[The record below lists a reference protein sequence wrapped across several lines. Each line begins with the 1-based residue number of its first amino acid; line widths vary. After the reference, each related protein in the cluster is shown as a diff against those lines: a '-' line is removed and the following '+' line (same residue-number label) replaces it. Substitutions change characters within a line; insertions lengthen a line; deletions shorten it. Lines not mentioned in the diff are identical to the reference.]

1 MLRWIVSYIS
11 NSGQDKSDEKKMGR
25 KKLWYENVQARFP
38 QGTLARIKR
47 VLAIKEDRTD
57 FIRIAVERELKRREK
72 RKL

>member
-1 MLRWIVSYIS
+1 
-11 NSGQDKSDEKKMGR
+11 MGR

-57 FIRIAVERELKRREK
+57 FIRIAVERELKRRKK